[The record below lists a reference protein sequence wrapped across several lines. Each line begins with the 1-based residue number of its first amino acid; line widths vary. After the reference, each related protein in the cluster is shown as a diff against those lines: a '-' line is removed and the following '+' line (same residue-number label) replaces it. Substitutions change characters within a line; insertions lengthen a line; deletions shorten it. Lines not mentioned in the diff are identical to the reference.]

1 MKIKPRQYALSLYEA
16 VEGKSPTQVKA
27 VIGKFVELLAKKN
40 QLAQADKIGVQFVK
54 IWNEK
59 HGIVEALALSANG
72 LDRASV
78 KLLENYITEL
88 SGAKE
93 VMMSQ
98 KTDKDILGGVIVRY
112 SDKIIDG
119 SLKATLVELKEK
131 MVK

>member
-16 VEGKSPTQVKA
+16 VEGKSPAQVKA

-40 QLAQADKIGVQFVK
+40 QLARADKIGVQFVK

-59 HGIVEALALSANG
+59 HGIVEALALSANV
-72 LDRASV
+72 LDKASV
-78 KLLENYITEL
+78 KLLENYITRL

-93 VMMSQ
+93 VVLSE
-98 KTDKDILGGVIVRY
+98 KIDKNILGGVIVRY
-112 SDKIIDG
+112 GDKIIDG
-119 SLKATLVELKEK
+119 SLKATLAELKEK

>member
-16 VEGKSPTQVKA
+16 VEGKSPAQVKA

-40 QLAQADKIGVQFVK
+40 QLARADKIGVQFVK

-59 HGIVEALALSANG
+59 HGIVEALALSANV
-72 LDRASV
+72 LDKASV
-78 KLLENYITEL
+78 KLLENYITRL

-93 VMMSQ
+93 VVLSE
-98 KTDKDILGGVIVRY
+98 KIDKNILGGVIVRY
-112 SDKIIDG
+112 GDKIIDG